1 MHGIFMWVVPAL
13 SNEPLRLT
21 PYYASSQSQ
30 GAKVKKNRLIMQ
42 LRSQLTSCSRE
53 LKSDRFMNLA

>member
-1 MHGIFMWVVPAL
+1 MWVVHAL
-13 SNEPLRLT
+13 SSEALRLT

-30 GAKVKKNRLIMQ
+30 GAKVKKKNRLIIQ

-53 LKSDRFMNLA
+53 LVSDRFMNLA